1 MFQVGRWTGGQ
12 VGRCCLGQFWG
23 KIKKVFSGINL
34 LYKNVS
40 NSTNCNLDPAI
51 FDPLPRKIFHNK
63 RRPLNFAAHGKLDL
77 RPKIIHFLVILALE
91 VKKAVGFGIKI
102 WVEPLYLGQKIFW
115 KKPVFWR
122 FRVPWVSKNYRLLIF
137 YLYLWFF
144 DILGTLKAKK
154 TGFF

>member
-1 MFQVGRWTGGQ
+1 M
-12 VGRCCLGQFWG
+12 
-23 KIKKVFSGINL
+23 
-34 LYKNVS
+34 
-40 NSTNCNLDPAI
+40 
-51 FDPLPRKIFHNK
+51 
-63 RRPLNFAAHGKLDL
+63 NFAAHGKLDL

-102 WVEPLYLGQKIFW
+102 WVEPLYLGQKFFW

-122 FRVPWVSKNYRLLIF
+122 FRVPWVAKNYRLLIF

-154 TGFF
+154 TGVSKKNFALNKVAQLQILLPHPTTFLTSRASFRKKWMIFGLRSNIPCAAKFNGRLLF